1 MKVILISGK
10 SGSGKDA
17 LAALM
22 RNILEADGY
31 NCITIHFA
39 DLVKFYAR
47 EYYHWDGIK
56 DESGRTLLQH
66 LGTDRVRAHDKNY
79 WAECVARFLE
89 AVSKD
94 FDFAFIPDAR
104 FPNEIEVTCHYNP
117 DYVTIRINRVTED
130 NLPYT
135 NILFTK
141 EQLQHESE
149 TALDQWQWFDY
160 KIVNMPGIDK
170 LQNQAKHLV
179 DMITKTG
186 G

>member
-22 RNILEADGY
+22 RKNLEAQGY

-47 EYYHWDGIK
+47 EYYNWDGIK
-56 DESGRTLLQH
+56 DETGRTLLQH
-66 LGTDRVRAHDKNY
+66 LGTDRVRTYDPNY
-79 WAECVARFLE
+79 WAECVARFLA
-89 AVSKD
+89 AVTKD

-104 FPNEIEVTCHYNP
+104 FPNEIEITCKYNV
-117 DYVTIRINRVTED
+117 DHATIRINRVDED
-130 NLPYT
+130 GNPHV
-135 NILFTK
+135 NPLFTA
-141 EQLQHESE
+141 EQLKHPSE
-149 TALDQWQWFDY
+149 TSLDTWKWFDY
-160 KIVNMPGIDK
+160 KIINSPGIDK

-179 DMITKTG
+179 DMITRSE
-186 G
+186 